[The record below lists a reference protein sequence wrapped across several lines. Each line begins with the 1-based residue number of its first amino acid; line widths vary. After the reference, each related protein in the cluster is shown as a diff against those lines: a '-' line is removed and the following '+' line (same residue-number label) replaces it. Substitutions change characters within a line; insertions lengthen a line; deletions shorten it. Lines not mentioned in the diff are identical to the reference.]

1 DGGRDRHHSWR
12 PLVWALVGALVA
24 LGAFALI
31 DRVTSSDS
39 ETAAPPTT
47 GPTTTTVAPAV
58 AAKVYRT
65 IRPSL
70 VLIEAVLA
78 PGERSLGSGVIVNK
92 RGQIMTA
99 DHVVDGALGISVQF
113 ADGTRSDAV
122 VAESTPERD
131 TAILQPETPPSV
143 IVPAVLG
150 GGVRVGDD
158 TYSLG

>member
-1 DGGRDRHHSWR
+1 
-12 PLVWALVGALVA
+12 LVA

-31 DRVTSSDS
+31 DRVGSSDS
-39 ETAAPPTT
+39 ETAAPTT
-47 GPTTTTVAPAV
+47 VAPTTTTVAPAV
-58 AAKVYRT
+58 AAKVYRA

-70 VLIEAVLA
+70 VLIEALLPDGA
-78 PGERSLGSGVIVNK
+78 RSLGSGVIVNK
-92 RGQIMTA
+92 QGQIMTA
-99 DHVVDGALGISVQF
+99 DHVVERALGINVTF
-113 ADGTRSDAV
+113 ADGSTSEAV

-158 TYSLG
+158 TYSLGNPLGLTDSMTAGVV